1 MECYIAL
8 DKRSKKAQKAYYAAQ
23 RRTWENVNPSTR
35 VMADGKSYRRC
46 RQKQEMNRIGRESR
60 DGGTA
65 DFFVLQEENPARRI
79 LLYRTVK

>member
-1 MECYIAL
+1 MERYIAL

-60 DGGTA
+60 DGRNGR
-65 DFFVLQEENPARRI
+65 FLFSSKE
-79 LLYRTVK
+79 K